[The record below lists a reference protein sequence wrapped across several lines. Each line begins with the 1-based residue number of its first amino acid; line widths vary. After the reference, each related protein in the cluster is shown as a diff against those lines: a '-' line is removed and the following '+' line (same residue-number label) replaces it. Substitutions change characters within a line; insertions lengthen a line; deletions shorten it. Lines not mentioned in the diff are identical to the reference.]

1 MKRSH
6 LIILTVLASSLS
18 FYACTQSKSEPLNSA
33 SEEQVVYP
41 AVKVE
46 TAKPSQELQIPGEL
60 ESYFETDLFPK
71 VNGYIKRINVDIGDK
86 VASGQVLAVLDA
98 PELSLQLAEA
108 TAKMRS
114 AESQLNTSK
123 SVFKRLQKANQTPGT
138 VSPNDL
144 DIAHSKI
151 VSDSLTWLGT
161 KAVYQSIQVM
171 TEYLSIKA
179 PFDGVVAERRL
190 SPGAFV
196 GPNDKSAVAIF
207 KVKQENK
214 LRLRIPVPERYINAI
229 KLHQPIEFSVMNLP
243 DKKFEGKVSRISHNV
258 NKQTRSEIVEID
270 VPNPSL
276 QLVSGTYTQVSL
288 PLQRNVSSL
297 VVPSS
302 AVATTLEKC
311 FVVKVENGLSSW
323 VEVKKGIESEGKVE
337 VFGDVKSGDIVLKTA
352 SDEIPNGIAIKT
364 KL

>member
-1 MKRSH
+1 MKLSH
-6 LIILTVLASSLS
+6 LIILAALTSQLLLDS
-18 FYACTQSKSEPLNSA
+18 CTQSKSEPISSNT
-33 SEEQVVYP
+33 EEQVIYP
-41 AVKVE
+41 AIKVE
-46 TAKPSQELQIPGEL
+46 SAKPSQELQIPGEL

-71 VNGYIKRINVDIGDK
+71 VNGYIKRIHVDIGDR
-86 VASGQVLAVLDA
+86 VSTGQVLAVLDA

-123 SVFKRLQKANQTPGT
+123 SVYKRLQKANQTPGT

-151 VSDSLTWLGT
+151 VSDSLTWLGA

-207 KVKQENK
+207 KIKQENR
-214 LRLRIPVPERYINAI
+214 LRLRIPVPERYISAI
-229 KLHQPIEFSVMNLP
+229 RLSQPISFSVMNLP
-243 DKKFEGKVSRISHNV
+243 DKKFAGKVSRISHNV
-258 NKQTRSEIVEID
+258 SKQTRSELIEID
-270 VPNPSL
+270 VQNPQL
-276 QLVSGTYTQVSL
+276 QLVSGTYTQVTL
-288 PLQRNVSSL
+288 PFQRNTTSL
-297 VVPSS
+297 TVPSS

-311 FVVKVENGLSSW
+311 FVVKVENGIASW
-323 VEVKKGIESEGKVE
+323 VEVKKGIEAEGKVE
-337 VFGDVKSGDIVLKTA
+337 IFGDIKSGDTVLKTA
-352 SDEIPNGIAIKT
+352 SDEIPNGVAVKT

>member
-18 FYACTQSKSEPLNSA
+18 FYSCTQSKSEPLNSA